1 MNRIYEL
8 RDIARSKE
16 VTASSVMGGWLAT
29 YPVDESP
36 GCQGSFCSTYTKH
49 PWWMVDLGQR
59 AVVFNVTVLSE
70 HSNFLNPFD
79 IHIGDNKT
87 TSINPICK
95 KDATIVDLERKNFT
109 CQELE
114 GQFVSLYSHPTNTLS
129 SRYLVFCE
137 IKVYGIY
144 LKSP

>member
-8 RDIARSKE
+8 KDIARSKQ
-16 VTASSVMGGWLAT
+16 VTASSVYHNWLET
-29 YPVDESP
+29 YPVDETP
-36 GCQGSFCSTYTKH
+36 GCQNSFCSAKTKH

-59 AVVFNVTVLSE
+59 AVVLNVTVLSQ
-70 HSNFLNPFD
+70 HPSYLNPFD

-95 KDATIVDLERKNFT
+95 KDATVVKLDSKNFT

-114 GQFVSLYSHPTNTLS
+114 GQFVSLNSHPTSTLS
-129 SRYLVFCE
+129 FRYLIFCE
-137 IKVYGIY
+137 IQVYGIY
-144 LKSP
+144 LKNP